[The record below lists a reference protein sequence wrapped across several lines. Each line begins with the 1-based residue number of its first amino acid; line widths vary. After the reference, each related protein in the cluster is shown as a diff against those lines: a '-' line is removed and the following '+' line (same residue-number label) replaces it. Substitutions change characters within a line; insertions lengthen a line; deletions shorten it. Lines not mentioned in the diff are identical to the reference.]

1 MYFAQKERFLVSETK
16 TLCIQTHL
24 FIGCLFLGYVQCIR
38 LTFFFFQVLLLH
50 SDPRS
55 VLFSR
60 QGQQDNKE
68 ELPLSETANRICSQ
82 MVNSRN
88 HKSQPLINQK
98 VRDQQRLEE
107 FGTGPN
113 MRAVALFSEELFLV
127 QVFNKF
133 SIALLSQFFTVQKS
147 SSSFGNLLGSSKAGF

>member
-1 MYFAQKERFLVSETK
+1 MINSFNS
-16 TLCIQTHL
+16 
-24 FIGCLFLGYVQCIR
+24 
-38 LTFFFFQVLLLH
+38 QVLLLH

-82 MVNSRN
+82 MVNLKKYQISA
-88 HKSQPLINQK
+88 SDLTIYQK

-113 MRAVALFSEELFLV
+113 MRAVALFSEELFLL
-127 QVFNKF
+127 QVFNNISRCF
-133 SIALLSQFFTVQKS
+133 VVTIF
-147 SSSFGNLLGSSKAGF
+147 

>member
-1 MYFAQKERFLVSETK
+1 MYTNTFVHWLP
-16 TLCIQTHL
+16 
-24 FIGCLFLGYVQCIR
+24 FLGYVQCIR

-60 QGQQDNKE
+60 QGQQDIKE
-68 ELPLSETANRICSQ
+68 ELTLSETANRICSQ

-113 MRAVALFSEELFLV
+113 MRAVALFSEELFLL
-127 QVFNKF
+127 QVFTTTF
-133 SIALLSQFFTVQKS
+133 LVALLTQFFKGQKS
-147 SSSFGNLLGSSKAGF
+147 SSSFGNLLGSSKAGV

>member
-1 MYFAQKERFLVSETK
+1 MGLSNSFKS
-16 TLCIQTHL
+16 
-24 FIGCLFLGYVQCIR
+24 
-38 LTFFFFQVLLLH
+38 QVLLLH

-82 MVNSRN
+82 MVNLKKYQISASDV
-88 HKSQPLINQK
+88 KINQK

-113 MRAVALFSEELFLV
+113 MRAVALFSEELFLL
-127 QVFNKF
+127 QVFTTTF
-133 SIALLSQFFTVQKS
+133 LVALLTQFFKGQKS
-147 SSSFGNLLGSSKAGF
+147 SSSFGNLLGSSKAGV